1 MKKIIL
7 FLIVIFIVI
16 TGCQKKD
23 QVKKEEIKDSMKEV
37 MITINNKEYE
47 LELED
52 NETVKDFLKLLPVSV
67 SMSELNGNEKFIYLD
82 QSLSTNPTNPKNITQ
97 GDVMLFGDNCLVIF
111 YKSFETSYSYTKIGH
126 INDLDDLGKEDV
138 MVEIK

>member
-7 FLIVIFIVI
+7 FLIVISIVI

-52 NETVKDFLKLLPVSV
+52 NETVNDFLKQLPLSI
-67 SMSELNGNEKFIYLD
+67 SMSELNGNEKYVYLD
-82 QSLSTNPTNPKNITQ
+82 QGLSTNPTNPKNITQ

>member
-1 MKKIIL
+1 MKRIIL
-7 FLIVIFIVI
+7 FLIVISIVI
-16 TGCQKKD
+16 TGCQKKE

-52 NETVKDFLKLLPVSV
+52 NETVKDFLKLLPLSV

>member
-7 FLIVIFIVI
+7 FLIVISIVI

-52 NETVKDFLKLLPVSV
+52 NETVNDFLKQLPLSI
-67 SMSELNGNEKFIYLD
+67 SMSELNGNEKYIYLD

>member
-52 NETVKDFLKLLPVSV
+52 NETVNDFLKQLPLSI
-67 SMSELNGNEKFIYLD
+67 SMSELNGNEKYIYLD

>member
-1 MKKIIL
+1 MKRIIL
-7 FLIVIFIVI
+7 FLIVISIVI
-16 TGCQKKD
+16 TGCQKKE

-47 LELED
+47 LELDD
-52 NETVKDFLKLLPVSV
+52 NETVKDFLRLLPLSI
-67 SMSELNGNEKFIYLD
+67 SMSELNGNEKYIYLD

-126 INDLDDLGKEDV
+126 INDLDDLGKEEV

>member
-7 FLIVIFIVI
+7 FLIVISILI

-47 LELED
+47 LELDD
-52 NETVKDFLKLLPVSV
+52 NETVKDFLELLPLSI
-67 SMSELNGNEKFIYLD
+67 SMSELNGNEKYFYLD

-126 INDLDDLGKEDV
+126 INDLDDLGKEEV

>member
-7 FLIVIFIVI
+7 FLIVISILI

-52 NETVKDFLKLLPVSV
+52 NETVNDFLKQLPLSI
-67 SMSELNGNEKFIYLD
+67 SMSELNGNEKYIYLD

>member
-7 FLIVIFIVI
+7 FLIVISILI

-47 LELED
+47 LELDD
-52 NETVKDFLKLLPVSV
+52 NETVKDFLRLLPLSI
-67 SMSELNGNEKFIYLD
+67 SMSELNGNEKYIYLD

-126 INDLDDLGKEDV
+126 INDLDDLGKEEV

>member
-1 MKKIIL
+1 MKKIII
-7 FLIVIFIVI
+7 FLIVISIVI

-52 NETVKDFLKLLPVSV
+52 NETVNDFLKQLPLSI
-67 SMSELNGNEKFIYLD
+67 SMSELNGNEKYIYLD
-82 QSLSTNPTNPKNITQ
+82 KSLSTNPTNPKNITQ

-126 INDLDDLGKEDV
+126 INDLDDLGNEDV